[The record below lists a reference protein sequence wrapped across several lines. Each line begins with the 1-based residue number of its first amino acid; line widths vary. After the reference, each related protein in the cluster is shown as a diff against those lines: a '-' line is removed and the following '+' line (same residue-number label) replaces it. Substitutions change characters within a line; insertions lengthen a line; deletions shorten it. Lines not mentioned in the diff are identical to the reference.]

1 MIVKMDNFLH
11 TLLWKS
17 DESRAHSLLKR
28 KRLLLKSKYWCNHS
42 FFVFV
47 FCTQVSR
54 LKRNKKLFPWSLPVP
69 SLKKVQMHITSLHF
83 TFTSKN
89 VLQLIKKSGLLL
101 RNILCNILEFFFSII
116 YVGKNTHVFF
126 VTFRISSF
134 GLMYVILVAALHFQL
149 NFYQMC
155 LILQKKFLQANVP
168 NLIYKIYNPT
178 RTPSIQ
184 VPIVMWTVHGFW
196 CYDIFHSLTIVE

>member
-1 MIVKMDNFLH
+1 M
-11 TLLWKS
+11 
-17 DESRAHSLLKR
+17 
-28 KRLLLKSKYWCNHS
+28 
-42 FFVFV
+42 
-47 FCTQVSR
+47 
-54 LKRNKKLFPWSLPVP
+54 P

-134 GLMYVILVAALHFQL
+134 GLMYVIFTLHISQDFFQL
-149 NFYQMC
+149 DFYQMC
-155 LILQKKFLQANVP
+155 FILQKKILQCTQP
-168 NLIYKIYNPT
+168 DL
-178 RTPSIQ
+178 
-184 VPIVMWTVHGFW
+184 
-196 CYDIFHSLTIVE
+196 